1 MNLEQQVCG
10 EALALRLRDFG
21 VKQESLYEYYLWPV
35 QDNGDA
41 PTTLG
46 ERSKTNQ
53 IAANDHAAAFT
64 VAELLAEL
72 RKSCIDIELS
82 TNEIEGWTVLVLPKF
97 GDWTREHGE
106 APANALA
113 KVLILLRDMDI
124 GEMRTGGAA

>member
-1 MNLEQQVCG
+1 V
-10 EALALRLRDFG
+10 EAFPATASSSTQAPASSISERRVG
-21 VKQESLYEYYLWPV
+21 RY
-35 QDNGDA
+35 DA

-113 KVLILLRDMDI
+113 KVLILLRDMGI